1 MLLKLVNAY
10 IAKKFIIS
18 FFQIV
23 LGFSLLIFFVNLLES
38 LENLKDS
45 SAPFYIAPLM
55 AFLNIGDFLNDII
68 SSIIII
74 ASITTF
80 LSLSI
85 KSEITIMRVSGFSL
99 WKILKPVMISSFCLG
114 VFWIAVFSPIS
125 SWMAKEFNNLDNK
138 YVAKETREFLEPKN
152 GIWLRQQN
160 LENTNEEIIIQAK
173 KVYSKNLEFKGVVV
187 WFFDEKN
194 KFYKKIDANKMT
206 LVDGKWV
213 VEDAILNNFSLL
225 NFKIDKSE
233 ILTNFDEE
241 FVRQRILNDFQ
252 NVKLFTVFQ
261 LPSLIKDLKSSGF
274 NTNKFKVYF
283 HSLLSKPFLFMAIT
297 LIACF
302 FGLNHIRNQ
311 NLAIMTFLGVIVGLI
326 FYIISSIMIAFG
338 SSGLIPVFASTWLIV
353 LICFAIGIL
362 LIYQKESL

>member
-1 MLLKLVNAY
+1 MSLKLIKTY
-10 IAKKFIIS
+10 IAKKFIVS
-18 FFQIV
+18 FCQIV

-45 SAPFYIAPLM
+45 DAPFYIAPFM

-68 SSIIII
+68 SSIVII

-85 KSEITIMRVSGFSL
+85 KSEITIMRVSGYSL
-99 WKILKPVMISSFCLG
+99 WQILQPVMISAFCLG
-114 VFWIAVFSPIS
+114 VFWITIFAPIS
-125 SWMAKEFNNLDNK
+125 SQMAKKFNSLDNI
-138 YVAKETREFLEPKN
+138 YVKKETREVLEPKN

-160 LENTNEEIIIQAK
+160 IGNENEEIIIQAK
-173 KVYSKNLEFKGVVV
+173 KVYSQNLEFKDVTV
-187 WFFDEKN
+187 WFFDADN
-194 KFYKKIDANKMT
+194 KFYKKIDSNKMT
-206 LVDGKWV
+206 LNEEGV
-213 VEDAILNNFSLL
+213 LNNFSLL
-225 NFKIDKSE
+225 NFKLESAE
-233 ILTNFDEE
+233 IPTNFNEE

-311 NLAIMTFLGVIVGLI
+311 NIAIMTFLGVIVGLV

-338 SSGLIPVFASTWLIV
+338 ASGLIPIFASTWLIV